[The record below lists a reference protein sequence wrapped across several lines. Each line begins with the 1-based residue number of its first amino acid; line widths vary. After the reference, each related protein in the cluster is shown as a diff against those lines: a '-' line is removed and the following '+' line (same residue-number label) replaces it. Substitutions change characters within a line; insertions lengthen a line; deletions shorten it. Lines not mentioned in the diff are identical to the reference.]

1 MKLKSIGF
9 DEDKEVKTFFFIL
22 PNGRLS
28 EQLKVKL
35 FHSTRTVY

>member
-9 DEDKEVKTFFFIL
+9 DEDKVKTFFFIL